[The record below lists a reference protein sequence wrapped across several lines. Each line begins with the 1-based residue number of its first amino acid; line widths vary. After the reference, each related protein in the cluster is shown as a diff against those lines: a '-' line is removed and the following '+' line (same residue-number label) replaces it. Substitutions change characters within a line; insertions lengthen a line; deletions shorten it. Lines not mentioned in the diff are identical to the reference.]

1 MRSEQAVPKP
11 PGMTTALQRS
21 PGTAL
26 HRQLYIVLRD
36 QIVRGSFHV
45 DAAIPKEADLEQM
58 FGVSRITVR
67 RAVADLE
74 SHGLVRKEPGKG
86 TFVLARKDGSRREAT
101 LPLLEALTR
110 QAKDTTVQVL
120 LVETVP
126 APGDIALL
134 LELEPNGLAHH
145 VVRLRSAGKTPL
157 MVTEAWVQA
166 KWAADITPDSLL
178 KKALFEIIIS
188 KGVEFGK
195 VVQEFSAIAAAPQ
208 HASLLKTDVG
218 TPLIQVTRLFYDL
231 EDRPAYHLTTVVTP
245 ERTRLLME
253 IPASAINTL
262 SAGSY
267 QHTVLV

>member
-1 MRSEQAVPKP
+1 MSIEKAAARPVHVPT
-11 PGMTTALQRS
+11 GLQRS

-36 QIVRGSFHV
+36 QIMRGTFPPG
-45 DAAIPKEADLEQM
+45 AAIPKEADLEKL

-74 SHGLVRKEPGKG
+74 THGLVRKVPSKG
-86 TFVLARKDGSRREAT
+86 TFVLPRKDGRRPEAT
-101 LPLLEALTR
+101 LPLLDALTR
-110 QAKDTTVQVL
+110 QAQDTQVQVL
-120 LVETVP
+120 SVATLH
-126 APGDIALL
+126 APGDISLL
-134 LELEPNGLAHH
+134 LKLGPDALAHH

-166 KWAADITPDSLL
+166 CWGPDITAKTLM
-178 KKALFEIIIS
+178 KKALFEIILG
-188 KGVEFGK
+188 KGVKFGK
-195 VVQEFSAIAAAPQ
+195 VVQEFSAILADPQ

-218 TPLIQVTRLFYDL
+218 SPLIKVTRLFYD
-231 EDRPAYHLTTVVTP
+231 DKGVPAYHLASVATP

-267 QHTVLV
+267 QHSVLV

>member
-1 MRSEQAVPKP
+1 MSSQKAAPASVVVPT
-11 PGMTTALQRS
+11 GLQRS

-36 QIVRGSFHV
+36 QILRGTFPAG
-45 DAAIPKEADLEQM
+45 AAIPKEADLEQM

-74 SHGLVRKEPGKG
+74 SHGLVRKVPSKG
-86 TFVLARKDGSRREAT
+86 TFVLPRKDGARREAT
-101 LPLLEALTR
+101 LTLLEALTR
-110 QAKDTTVQVL
+110 QAEDTQVQVL
-120 LVETVP
+120 SVETVH

-134 LELEPNGLAHH
+134 LELEPNGVAHH

-157 MVTEAWVQA
+157 MVTDAWVLA
-166 KWAADITPDSLL
+166 KWAQDLTPKTLL
-178 KKALFEIIIS
+178 KNALFEIILS
-188 KGVEFGK
+188 KGVKFGK
-195 VVQEFSAIAAAPQ
+195 VVQEFSAILADPQ
-208 HASLLKTDVG
+208 QASLLKTDVG
-218 TPLIQVTRLFYDL
+218 SPLIKVTRLFYDAQ
-231 EDRPAYHLTTVVTP
+231 DRPAYHLTSVATP